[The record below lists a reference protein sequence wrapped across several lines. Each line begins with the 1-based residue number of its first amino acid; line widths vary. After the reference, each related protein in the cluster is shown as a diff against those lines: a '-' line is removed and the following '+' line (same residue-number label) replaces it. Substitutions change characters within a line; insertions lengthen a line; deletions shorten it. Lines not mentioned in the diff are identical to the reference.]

1 MANVTIG
8 GDRIGSGAGM
18 QIYMHNY
25 EMSTHNLKQRFTST
39 MGAGTLIPCLC
50 IPAMRGDYFD
60 IDIKAAA
67 RTIPTRG
74 PLFSTFKMQVD
85 LYDVPMRLYQAL
97 LHNNAVR
104 LGMNMKNVKLPK
116 LHIET
121 KAVGNRWSN
130 GEMASNSLMKYLGLS
145 GLGSLENMEGPTV
158 YYREVNAIPAL
169 AYYDIVKN
177 YYANKQEE
185 KAYLVNTRIGIVDKF
200 KVESATVNGDETIIS
215 TITDFPAK
223 EIYQIGKNVVTGRK
237 CIQITYNKE
246 DDYYIELTGKFQRG
260 KEQILILQANDNDA
274 FPTINYT
281 TFNIDEAENAGVI
294 EDFEIIQDDTIRMT
308 IPAGLYSSDNATAF
322 WICWSEEKGKEETEI
337 KLQEFPLSNIDDM
350 RLDLLSYHTLGAP
363 FIIGKMQQ
371 TGGKNVYLPYSALTA
386 TDNNN
391 VTANK
396 KALNGICIKTYQ
408 SDLFNNWLNKEW
420 IEGENSVAEMSKV
433 AVQDGAI
440 YMDALL
446 MGKKTYNL
454 YNRIATSDGTYQSW
468 LDAVYT
474 ESPKRHIETPMYVGG
489 LSSEV
494 VFEEIIQTTPTDGS
508 ALGTLGGR
516 GVLMHRDGGS
526 SYIEVD
532 EPSFI
537 IGIVSIT
544 PRLFYCQGNEF
555 YMTELDSIDDLHK
568 PEFDGIGYQNLLGER
583 MCWTDTQILVSLGRQ
598 SYSRTVVGKVPAWIE
613 YQTAVDK
620 CYGEFTDVNK
630 QGFMVL
636 NRNYSVDEQTGVV
649 KDFTTYVDP
658 SKYNYAFG
666 ESTLY
671 SQNFWVQIDFDIK
684 ARRKMS
690 AREIPNL

>member
-8 GDRIGSGAGM
+8 GDRIGSGSGM

-25 EMSTHNLKQRFTST
+25 EMSTHNLKQKFTST
-39 MGAGTLIPCLC
+39 MGSGTLIPCLC

-74 PLFSTFKMQVD
+74 PLFSTFKLQVD

-116 LHIET
+116 LRIET
-121 KAVGNRWSN
+121 RAIGDHWRN
-130 GEMASNSLMKYLGLS
+130 GEMAANSLLKYLGLS
-145 GLGSLENMEGPTV
+145 GLGSIDSLERDTN
-158 YYREVNAIPAL
+158 YHRDVNAIPPL

-185 KAYLVNTRIGIVDKF
+185 KAYITATKEITKGKF
-200 KVESATVNGDETIIS
+200 KVTEAQEDATLAQKLNIS
-215 TITDFPAK
+215 TLTSVPSNRELEGLKCVTFPYNYQTD
-223 EIYQIGKNVVTGRK
+223 YDV
-237 CIQITYNKE
+237 Y
-246 DDYYIELTGKFQRG
+246 LTGEFTQEYGKLLFLVKTEGDLDNEMLMTEEEAITNGLIPEETGIIKSENQIEIPIARG
-260 KEQILILQANDNDA
+260 FKN
-274 FPTINYT
+274 
-281 TFNIDEAENAGVI
+281 
-294 EDFEIIQDDTIRMT
+294 
-308 IPAGLYSSDNATAF
+308 IPAQI
-322 WICWSEEKGKEETEI
+322 WIIWKETNGKTESEIT
-337 KLQEFPLSNIDDM
+337 LQDFPLSNIDDM
-350 RLDLLSYHTLGAP
+350 RLDLLSYHTLGAA
-363 FIIGKMQQ
+363 FTIGKETQ
-371 TGGKNVYLPYSALTA
+371 TGNKAVYLPYSTLTA
-386 TDNNN
+386 VDENN
-391 VTANK
+391 VTVNK

-420 IEGENSVAEMSKV
+420 IEGENSIAEMSKV

-489 LSSEV
+489 LSSEI
-494 VFEEIIQTTPTDGS
+494 VFEEIIQTTPTDGA

-516 GVLMHRDGGS
+516 GILMHREGGN

-537 IGIVSIT
+537 MGIVSIT

-583 MCWTDTQILVSLGRQ
+583 MCWTDTVIRPGVVQTIT
-598 SYSRTVVGKVPAWIE
+598 RTVVGKVPAWIE

-636 NRNYSVDEQTGVV
+636 NRNYSVDDLTGQV
-649 KDFTTYVDP
+649 KDFTTYIDP

-666 ESTLY
+666 ESTLF
-671 SQNFWVQIDFDIK
+671 SQNFWVQIEFDIK

>member
-1 MANVTIG
+1 MKTTIG
-8 GDRIGSGAGM
+8 GKRLGSGAGM
-18 QIYMHNY
+18 EIAMHNY
-25 EMSTHNLKQRFTST
+25 EMSTHNLQQRFTTT

-50 IPAMRGDYFD
+50 IPALRGDYFD
-60 IDIKAAA
+60 IAIKAAT

-85 LYDVPMRLYQAL
+85 LFDVPVRLYQAL

-121 KAVGNRWSN
+121 KAIVNNWEN
-130 GEMASNSLMKYLGLS
+130 GEMSCNSLLKYLGLS
-145 GLGSLENMEGPTV
+145 GIGSIDSLDRSTI
-158 YYREVNAIPAL
+158 YYREVNAVPAL

-177 YYANKQEE
+177 YYANKQED
-185 KAYLVNTRIGIVDKF
+185 KAYLVNSSIETVGTFNVTQAKVDGVVKEISSTPSPAFSVEELFGKKTTAYRSIEFKYIISNSQNVVLDGTF
-200 KVESATVNGDETIIS
+200 KVT
-215 TITDFPAK
+215 K
-223 EIYQIGKNVVTGRK
+223 ENLRLLVKN
-237 CIQITYNKE
+237 I
-246 DDYYIELTGKFQRG
+246 
-260 KEQILILQANDNDA
+260 NDA
-274 FPTINYT
+274 FPTPNNTAFTIDDAIKANLIKDFTVDQDDRITISFRQGAYT
-281 TFNIDEAENAGVI
+281 SDKETYYTVCWI
-294 EDFEIIQDDTIRMT
+294 ED
-308 IPAGLYSSDNATAF
+308 
-322 WICWSEEKGKEETEI
+322 KGKKESII
-337 KLQEFPLSNIDDM
+337 KLRDFPLSNIDDM
-350 RLDLLSYHTLGAP
+350 RLDILSYHTLGAP
-363 FIIGKMQQ
+363 FVIGKTTQ
-371 TGGKNVYLPYSALTA
+371 TGNKNVYLPYSALTA
-386 TDNNN
+386 VDNLN
-391 VTANK
+391 VTTNK
-396 KALNGICIKTYQ
+396 KPLNGICIKTYQ

-420 IEGENSVAEMSKV
+420 VEGENSVAELSKV

-468 LDAVYT
+468 LDAVYC

-494 VFEEIIQTTPTDGS
+494 VFEEIIQTSPTEGA

-516 GVLMHRDGGS
+516 GVLMHREGGS

-544 PRLFYCQGNEF
+544 PRVFYCQGNEF
-555 YMTELDSIDDLHK
+555 YMTDLDSIDDLHK
-568 PEFDGIGYQNLLGER
+568 PEFDGIGYQNLIGER
-583 MCWTDTQILVSLGRQ
+583 MCWTDTVIRPGVTQTI
-598 SYSRTVVGKVPAWIE
+598 SRTVVGKVPAWIE

-636 NRNYSVDEQTGVV
+636 NRNYSVDEKTGRVL
-649 KDFTTYVDP
+649 DFTTYVDP

-666 ESTLY
+666 ESTLF